1 MSNLIPKYR
10 KQIRKNKVDLAFVVI
25 KGQRY
30 HLGNYNSPVSIEKYQ
45 QYLASYHV
53 NGGHASVS
61 VDELLIV
68 ELIDRFWH
76 HAKTHY
82 RHPDGSPTS
91 QNSVYKIALKPL
103 VSIYGNLKVNEFSH
117 CDS

>member
-25 KGQRY
+25 KRQRY
-30 HLGNYNSPVSIEKYQ
+30 HLGNYDSPVSIEKYQ

-68 ELIDRFWH
+68 ELIDRF
-76 HAKTHY
+76 
-82 RHPDGSPTS
+82 
-91 QNSVYKIALKPL
+91 
-103 VSIYGNLKVNEFSH
+103 
-117 CDS
+117 